1 MPAVCLQ
8 GRTGPWR
15 IRSCELS
22 RVSVVL
28 LSCRWASVLS
38 SPCFCPA
45 GGWRSGELDIITP
58 PVQVCSWE
66 RVCCGLMHWKSA
78 MAGSACANV
87 FSERSGAAAI
97 NHFWQRGQP
106 CWGQQL
112 WAPGLPELCIT
123 TESLFPLHSPYL
135 PWLCLTLIRSPD
147 LQQGKRIR
155 LQRLSHSQWAILSS
169 LLPLVKQTQPPRP
182 QKDPVLWGA
191 APPDPSTPWSTPV
204 GLWARSPLPMASTC
218 AHPHG
223 FGRERSFCR
232 TTMSTNDDTI
242 KLKYLFKICHIYSF

>member
-66 RVCCGLMHWKSA
+66 RVHCGLMHWKSA

-87 FSERSGAAAI
+87 FSERNGAAAI

-123 TESLFPLHSPYL
+123 TVPFPSA
-135 PWLCLTLIRSPD
+135 LTLPSLAVPHSDKVTGSAAGKTYPPPEVDPLPVSDPLLFTASGEANPATTSPEGPGAMRGSTPWP
-147 LQQGKRIR
+147 Q
-155 LQRLSHSQWAILSS
+155 HSLEHTCG
-169 LLPLVKQTQPPRP
+169 PLGTQPPSHG
-182 QKDPVLWGA
+182 LHLC
-191 APPDPSTPWSTPV
+191 PSPWV
-204 GLWARSPLPMASTC
+204 RQGEEFL
-218 AHPHG
+218 
-223 FGRERSFCR
+223 
-232 TTMSTNDDTI
+232 
-242 KLKYLFKICHIYSF
+242 